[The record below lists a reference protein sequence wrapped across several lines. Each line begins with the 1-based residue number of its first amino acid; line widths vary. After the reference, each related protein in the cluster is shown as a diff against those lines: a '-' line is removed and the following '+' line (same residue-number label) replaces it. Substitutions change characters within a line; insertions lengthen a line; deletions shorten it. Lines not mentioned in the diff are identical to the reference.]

1 LPAPRVAS
9 TEGNV
14 FVPDRQEKVM
24 RILHLSLDN
33 HNKRRCNNYL
43 SLMYLMMLAGEP
55 QERIAS
61 LNCVSLETARE
72 SNPIANCFAALF
84 KAYRSRARSGPG
96 EYVPH

>member
-1 LPAPRVAS
+1 MFQAGA
-9 TEGNV
+9 
-14 FVPDRQEKVM
+14 QEKVM

-33 HNKRRCNNYL
+33 HTANKRRCNNYL

-55 QERIAS
+55 QERIAA
-61 LNCVSLETARE
+61 LNCISLETARE
-72 SNPIANCFAALF
+72 SNPIATCFAALF